1 MFLMKTVRKSYSC
14 DIINNFK
21 DPSMNDSLKGF
32 IVTRYLSS
40 VNSLDMESESS
51 SHSVASDSLL
61 LHGL

>member
-1 MFLMKTVRKSYSC
+1 MKKMRKSYSC

-21 DPSMNDSLKGF
+21 DPSMNDSLKSF
-32 IVTRYLSS
+32 IVTRYLSL
-40 VNSLDMESESS
+40 VNSLDVESERE